1 MENKYFSSTS
11 TTRFKNLQNLARQPS
26 ESDIFKKSFTS
37 FGKLLLG
44 DEKSNPIMSKL
55 IIWICLY
62 EMLIYLI

>member
-55 IIWICLY
+55 II
-62 EMLIYLI
+62 